1 MRAPARAIA
10 LVLAAMSAAGCA
22 NLEYARPSEPSAA
35 LVLGKGYVY
44 GRFQL
49 EPGSKT
55 NPRLALDLT
64 NLDTGAILSFALGT
78 DAGQPYLVAL
88 APGRYQFTH
97 MHHAPG
103 IGAALATTA
112 DVRRVPLRIPRAV
125 GPQSLPF
132 QVEEGRAYYVGDY
145 VGSLSQSTNHYVV
158 YATVKTTWGLS
169 RVSFD
174 YEGATAELKQR
185 YPAAASLDTFPA
197 WNARPGGGAP
207 NALLHPDGA
216 ALLNPSVPKIRAMNG
231 VPLGPRSH

>member
-1 MRAPARAIA
+1 MSAPAWAIAA
-10 LVLAAMSAAGCA
+10 LVLAATSAVGCA
-22 NLEYARPSEPSAA
+22 NLDYARPPGPSAA
-35 LVLGKGYVY
+35 LVPGKGYVY

-64 NLDTGAILSFALGT
+64 NLDSGAILSFALGT
-78 DAGQPYLVAL
+78 DAGQPYLVAV
-88 APGRYQFTH
+88 APGRYQLTH

-103 IGAALATTA
+103 IGAGLATTA
-112 DVRRVPLRIPRAV
+112 DVRRVPLRIPPGV

-132 QVEEGRAYYVGDY
+132 QVQEGRAYYIGDY

-158 YATVKTTWGLS
+158 FARVKTTWGLS

-185 YPAAASLDTFPA
+185 YPAAASVDTFPA

-207 NALLHPDGA
+207 NALRP
-216 ALLNPSVPKIRAMNG
+216 PIRAAISAR
-231 VPLGPRSH
+231 LE